1 LSLIIKGLR
10 TFRDPQDLPAL
21 HLDRQWSWN
30 DHAFLFRLIGR
41 KAEHDKCPTPRAFR
55 RQLKAI
61 EAWDHQ
67 KPQALSAIRVPTLV
81 AHGEDVLGQDLAG
94 KVERVGANARAFK
107 GVYEVYA
114 RPTDHRIRT
123 FAEQIAVDQVDVA
136 LKSASL
142 LTEQAASIPL
152 VEVGRVKPGQRVFI
166 QAGAAGEDL
175 VLYMQDAPALPKS
188 ITVLKPG
195 GMLISMSGP
204 PDVRFSHDLDLTFHF
219 VMRMLGRNG
228 CKQACA
234 PGADYT
240 FRFMPANGSQL
251 AQIAKLID
259 DGAIRPGVDRVF
271 AFAQTQEAIAYIK
284 KAHAKRKVL
293 VSVVS

>member
-1 LSLIIKGLR
+1 M
-10 TFRDPQDLPAL
+10 
-21 HLDRQWSWN
+21 
-30 DHAFLFRLIGR
+30 
-41 KAEHDKCPTPRAFR
+41 
-55 RQLKAI
+55 
-61 EAWDHQ
+61 
-67 KPQALSAIRVPTLV
+67 PTLV
-81 AHGEDVLGQDLAG
+81 AHGEEVLVHIKSTVINQFYAKLREGEFKLFLPYKPPVILGQDLAG
-94 KVERVGANARAFK
+94 KVERVGATVRAFK

-136 LKSASL
+136 LKPASL

-175 VLYMQDAPALPKS
+175 VLYMQDAPSLPKS

-204 PDVRFSHDLDLTFHF
+204 PDVRFARDLDLTFHF
-219 VMRMLGRNG
+219 VMRMFGRNG

-240 FRFMPANGSQL
+240 FRFMPTNGSQL